1 MADTSTMS
9 IATNIF
15 TSPGEAFAAIKERP
29 SPWFPLLILVGAY
42 CAVSVLYLYRV
53 DLAWMIDS
61 QLAASG
67 NLTEEQ
73 RTQAVDAA
81 LRLPRGV
88 YVAFGVLSAL
98 IVYPLLFA
106 IFALYYT
113 GASFFTNTGVKF
125 KQWFALLAWCCLPF
139 LLGLL
144 ATLVYIVS
152 GDVRFVGQ
160 EGLNPLSFGNLLGI
174 DSAGAPTVQRVLL
187 ALDPTV
193 IWTVVLTVFGYQ
205 ALSQRSILHAAT
217 VVLAPYALI
226 VLVAAALANL

>member
-1 MADTSTMS
+1 MANTSTMA

-29 SPWFPLLILVGAY
+29 SPWFPLLILVAAY
-42 CAVSVLYLYRV
+42 CAVSVLYLYKV
-53 DLAWMIDS
+53 DLGWMLDN
-61 QLAASG
+61 QLAAGG

-81 LRLPRGV
+81 MQLPRGV

-139 LLGLL
+139 LLGLV
-144 ATLVYIVS
+144 ATLVYIIT

-174 DSAGAPTVQRVLL
+174 DATGTPTVQRVLL

-193 IWTVVLTVFGYQ
+193 IWTVVLTVLGYQ
-205 ALSQRSILHAAT
+205 ALSQRSIVHAAT
-217 VVLAPYALI
+217 VVLAPYVVI
-226 VLVAAALANL
+226 VLVAALLAG

>member
-1 MADTSTMS
+1 MANTSNLA

-29 SPWFPLLILVGAY
+29 RVWFPLLILVGAY
-42 CAVSVLYLYRV
+42 CAVSVMYLYNV
-53 DLAWMIDS
+53 DLGWMLDN
-61 QLAASG
+61 QLAGA
-67 NLTEEQ
+67 NMTEEQ

-81 LRLPRGV
+81 MQLPKGV
-88 YVAFGVLSAL
+88 YIAFGVLSAL

-125 KQWFALLAWCCLPF
+125 KQWYSLLAWCCLPF
-139 LLGLL
+139 LLGLA
-144 ATLVYIVS
+144 ATLVYIIT

-160 EGLNPLSFGNLLGI
+160 EGLNPLSFGKLLGL
-174 DSAGAPTVQRVLL
+174 DAGAPGTPTVQRVLL

-193 IWTVVLTVFGYQ
+193 IWTVVLTVLGYQ
-205 ALSQRSILHAAT
+205 ALSQRSIVHAAT
-217 VVLAPYALI
+217 VVLAPYVLI
-226 VLVAAALANL
+226 VLIAAVLAG

>member
-1 MADTSTMS
+1 MANTSNLA

-29 SPWFPLLILVGAY
+29 RVWFPLLILVAAY
-42 CAVSVLYLYRV
+42 CAVSVLYLYKV
-53 DLAWMIDS
+53 DLAWMLDN
-61 QLAASG
+61 QMAGA
-67 NLTEEQ
+67 NLTEEE
-73 RTQAVDAA
+73 RTRAVDAA
-81 LRLPRGV
+81 MQLPKGV
-88 YVAFGVLSAL
+88 YIAFGVLSAL
-98 IVYPLLFA
+98 ILYPLLFA

-125 KQWFALLAWCCLPF
+125 KQWYSLLAWCCFPF
-139 LLGLL
+139 LLGLA
-144 ATLVYIVS
+144 ATLVYIIT

-174 DSAGAPTVQRVLL
+174 DPTGAPTLQRVLL

-193 IWTVVLTVFGYQ
+193 VWTIVLTVLGYQ

-217 VVLAPYALI
+217 VVLAPYVLI
-226 VLVAAALANL
+226 VLIATVLAG

>member
-1 MADTSTMS
+1 MANTSNLA

-29 SPWFPLLILVGAY
+29 RVWFPLLILVAGY
-42 CAVSVLYLYRV
+42 CAVSVLYLSKV
-53 DLAWMIDS
+53 DLGWMIDN
-61 QLAASG
+61 QMAGA
-67 NLTEEQ
+67 NLTEEE

-81 LRLPRGV
+81 MQLPKGV
-88 YVAFGVLSAL
+88 YLAFGVLSAL
-98 IVYPLLFA
+98 VVYPLTFA

-125 KQWFALLAWCCLPF
+125 KQWYSLLAWCCLPF
-139 LLGLL
+139 LLGLV
-144 ATLVYIVS
+144 ATLVYIIT

-160 EGLNPLSFGNLLGI
+160 EGLNPLSFGNLLGL
-174 DSAGAPTVQRVLL
+174 DPGAPGTPTLQRVLL

-193 IWTVVLTVFGYQ
+193 IWTIVLTVLGYQ

-217 VVLAPYALI
+217 VVLAPYVLI
-226 VLVAAALANL
+226 VLIATALAG